1 MLISPLA
8 VSASLLAAVRA
19 VLPAEAV
26 LIDSAVTAD
35 AAAAVL
41 TADDPARARWEAAQV
56 PVSVLTPAECTAERL
71 AGVLAQAEAYEQSL
85 LPPFV
90 SALVRYTAGDQT
102 SLATPGHHGGEFF
115 RRTRAG
121 RLYYD
126 FYGPAIFRTDIS
138 SSDAGLGDILTH
150 EGMAAAGEE
159 HAAKVFH
166 ADRTYFVLNGTSAA
180 NKVCTNALLT
190 PGDLVLFDRNNHKS
204 VHHGAL
210 IQAGATPVYLETTR
224 NAYGFIGGMP
234 SHCLNEESL
243 RKRVAEIDPA
253 RQHVARPFRLA
264 VFQLG
269 TYDGILYNAA
279 EILERVGH
287 LCDYILFDSAW
298 VGYEQF
304 LPILAEMS
312 PLTLALDESSPGI
325 LVTQSVHKQLAGFS
339 QTSQI
344 HKKDKH
350 LQGQARRVSH
360 DQFNNAY
367 LLHAS
372 TSPSYPL
379 FASLDMNAGLHEA
392 PHGEELWLAAATM
405 ATETKKDMLRRLK
418 YFRPFVPPTVDGIA
432 WEDIPTETILADRK
446 HFALDP
452 EATWHGFSGI
462 RAGQYC
468 LDPCKILLATP
479 GIRVADRAYEDFG
492 VPGAVVSKYLQ
503 SRHLTPEKSD
513 LNSLLFLITPAESA
527 EKMTRLVDLL
537 AELEAHLDADT
548 PLREVIPA
556 IWEKHRDLYADYGI
570 RRLCRELHDFY
581 RRADVAHLQQ
591 ALFAR
596 DQLPPIAM
604 PAQAANIAFQRGEGE
619 LLPLAKLA
627 GRIALEGALP
637 YPPGILTVVPGE
649 RWTDVACRYF
659 AALEEGIRNLPGFEP
674 EIQGMHLRPTADG
687 PRLFAY
693 VLKE

>member
-8 VSASLLAAVRA
+8 VSASLLAAVQA
-19 VLPAEAV
+19 VLPAEV
-26 LIDSAVTAD
+26 SLIDSAVQAD

-41 TADDPARARWEAAQV
+41 AADDPARAAWTAAGV
-56 PVSVLTPAECTAERL
+56 PVIVLTPAECTAERL
-71 AGVLAQAEAYEQSL
+71 AAVLTQAEAYEQSL

-90 SALVRYTAGDQT
+90 GALMRYTSGSQT

-150 EGMAAAGEE
+150 EGMAAAGEA
-159 HAAKVFH
+159 HAAEVFH
-166 ADRTYFVLNGTSAA
+166 ADRTYFVLNGTSSA

-234 SHCLNEESL
+234 SRCLDEDVL
-243 RKRVAEIDPA
+243 RERVAEVDPTRRNA
-253 RQHVARPFRLA
+253 VRPFRLA

-312 PLTLALDESSPGI
+312 PLTLALDENSPGI
-325 LVTQSVHKQLAGFS
+325 LVTQSVHKQLAGLA

-344 HKKDKH
+344 HKKDNH
-350 LQGQARRVSH
+350 LRGQARRVSH

-367 LLHAS
+367 MLHAS

-392 PHGEELWLAAATM
+392 PHGEELWHAAAVT
-405 ATETKKDMLRRLK
+405 ATEAKKAMLRRLK
-418 YFRPFVPPTVDGIA
+418 YFRPFVPPTVDGVA
-432 WEDIPTETILADRK
+432 WEDIPTETLLSDRK
-446 HFALDP
+446 YFAIDP
-452 EATWHGFSGI
+452 AADWHGFSGI

-479 GIRVADRAYEDFG
+479 GIRVTDRTYEDFG
-492 VPGAVVSKYLQ
+492 VPGSVVSKYLQ
-503 SRHLTPEKSD
+503 SRRFTPEKSD

-527 EKMTRLVDLL
+527 EKMNRLVGLL

-548 PLREVIPA
+548 PFREVIPA
-556 IWEKHRDLYADYGI
+556 IWEAHRDLYADYGI
-570 RRLCRELHDFY
+570 RRLCQELHDFY

-591 ALFAR
+591 LLFDR
-596 DQLPPIAM
+596 DYLPPIAVS
-604 PAQAANIAFQRGEGE
+604 AQEANLAFCRGEGE
-619 LLPLAKLA
+619 ILPLAELA

-649 RWTDVACRYF
+649 RWTETACRYF
-659 AALEEGIRNLPGFEP
+659 QALEDGIRNLPGFEP
-674 EIQGMHLRPTADG
+674 EIQGVHRRDTADG